1 MSPVAAKEKKLSD
14 QPVRAVTL
22 PAAIGALGE
31 DDEAHTFFDL
41 QGLTAAWLPGDHGLC
56 MIVGGG
62 AVDGVSLEPA
72 ISVFIP
78 PAMLPYLAKTL
89 TLYLDARSR
98 KSIGDT
104 LQVVTLAVSDSI
116 RHTRIRGGLL
126 TGGTDAQIGTYK
138 SAMSPPWIPTGRPS
152 VIDIRTIFGRF
163 RVFLS
168 AEEVR
173 HLRDVWSYVPSWCLN
188 SRSK

>member
-1 MSPVAAKEKKLSD
+1 M
-14 QPVRAVTL
+14 TL

-56 MIVGGG
+56 IVGGG

-78 PAMLPYLAKTL
+78 PAMLPDLAKTL

-98 KSIGDT
+98 NSIGDT
-104 LQVVTLAVSDSI
+104 RAAFTLAVSESI
-116 RHTRIRGGLL
+116 RHTRVRGGLL
-126 TGGTDAQIGTYK
+126 TGGNDARIGTYK
-138 SAMSPPWIPTGRPS
+138 SAMSAPWIPAGRPF
-152 VIDIRTIFGRF
+152 VIDIRTNFGRF

-168 AEEVR
+168 KEEVR
-173 HLRDVWSYVPSWCLN
+173 HLRDIWSYVPSWCLN